1 MKNAIKIFALSAAI
15 ASAPVYAA
23 ECGTVRFSDVGWTD
37 ITATTAVTSV
47 VLEGLGYRTDVKVL
61 SVPVT
66 YSSLANNDIDVFLG
80 NWMPTMEGDIAP
92 YRKAGTV
99 DTVGDNLQGAK
110 YTLAVPRKTADK
122 GLRSFADI
130 AKFRD
135 SLEGKIYGIEPGN
148 DGNRI
153 ILDMI
158 KANAFGLKGFE
169 VVESSEQGMLAQVK
183 RTVKRGGDIVFLG
196 WEPHPMNAN
205 YDMAYL
211 TGGDDYFGPDLGG
224 ATVFTNTRAGYVN
237 DCPNVGKLL
246 TNLQFSLSLENEIM
260 GAILNQGEEPQ
271 DAAKKWLRANPKV
284 LNGWLSGVKTKSGGN
299 GLSAVKKSLRL

>member
-1 MKNAIKIFALSAAI
+1 
-15 ASAPVYAA
+15 
-23 ECGTVRFSDVGWTD
+23 
-37 ITATTAVTSV
+37 
-47 VLEGLGYRTDVKVL
+47 
-61 SVPVT
+61 
-66 YSSLANNDIDVFLG
+66 
-80 NWMPTMEGDIAP
+80 
-92 YRKAGTV
+92 
-99 DTVGDNLQGAK
+99 
-110 YTLAVPRKTADK
+110 
-122 GLRSFADI
+122 
-130 AKFRD
+130 
-135 SLEGKIYGIEPGN
+135 
-148 DGNRI
+148 
-153 ILDMI
+153 
-158 KANAFGLKGFE
+158 
-169 VVESSEQGMLAQVK
+169 
-183 RTVKRGGDIVFLG
+183 
-196 WEPHPMNAN
+196 MNAN